1 MFIGLKLSI
10 AIFGSILCQNVATE
24 LQHDSNG
31 DYLVDDMK
39 MTYNQYWST
48 KRGSN
53 QISNGGF
60 LNSGIRGDT
69 HRWKWGVVPY
79 KFSSSMTPYEKRMIE
94 EALDLMNSQLFGCI
108 YIRPARTNEED
119 YVNIVRGDGCWSH
132 VGRQGGVQ
140 ELSIGHGCLYQR
152 TIIHEFV
159 HALGYFHEQSRP
171 DRDQYVEV
179 ITANIDP
186 DNAYNFNKHS
196 DTDTYGVPYDGHS
209 LMHYRYGSFSKNG
222 EPTLISKMPEVPSSQ
237 LGQSTSLT
245 NQDILKLKR
254 MYRCDPE
261 IYPDPICP
269 SVGCPVEQLVAY
281 EPAGETYQAC
291 VFRCDQV
298 TEGKTARARD
308 GSGFECFESDEKKRQ
323 YNWCCRSMSVPGGI
337 QKCP

>member
-1 MFIGLKLSI
+1 
-10 AIFGSILCQNVATE
+10 
-24 LQHDSNG
+24 
-31 DYLVDDMK
+31 
-39 MTYNQYWST
+39 
-48 KRGSN
+48 
-53 QISNGGF
+53 
-60 LNSGIRGDT
+60 
-69 HRWKWGVVPY
+69 
-79 KFSSSMTPYEKRMIE
+79 
-94 EALDLMNSQLFGCI
+94 
-108 YIRPARTNEED
+108 
-119 YVNIVRGDGCWSH
+119 
-132 VGRQGGVQ
+132 
-140 ELSIGHGCLYQR
+140 
-152 TIIHEFV
+152 
-159 HALGYFHEQSRP
+159 
-171 DRDQYVEV
+171 
-179 ITANIDP
+179 
-186 DNAYNFNKHS
+186 
-196 DTDTYGVPYDGHS
+196 
-209 LMHYRYGSFSKNG
+209 MHYRYGSFSKNG

-237 LGQSTSLT
+237 LGESTSLT